1 LNPVTLVLAAL
12 SPTSGIKAAFT
23 KPYFH
28 GNGTNPNLAKAD
40 SSTLGNTH
48 NIKGKAH
55 GKYIK

>member
-1 LNPVTLVLAAL
+1 
-12 SPTSGIKAAFT
+12 SGIKAAFT